1 MFITLEGMD
10 GSGKTTAIQKIKS
23 TLEHLGYQVV
33 YTREPGGEKVA
44 EEIRQLILTEQSAGI
59 DGWTEALLFL
69 AARRE
74 HLVKVIIP
82 ALESG
87 KIVISDRFMD
97 STSAYQGNAR
107 GIGID
112 NVDEVQKI
120 VIGKYIPDLTIF
132 FSVDPKE
139 AEKRMSMRE
148 DLKNRLDAENE
159 KFKAKVK
166 EGYEILIKKYPNR
179 FKVVNTNLPVSEV
192 QKETEKIILEA
203 IKHHGKK

>member
-23 TLEHLGYQVV
+23 TLEHLGYRVV

-166 EGYEILIKKYPNR
+166 EGYEILIKKYPDR
-179 FKVVNTNLPVSEV
+179 FRVVNTNIPVSEV

>member
-10 GSGKTTAIQKIKS
+10 GSGKTTAIQKIES
-23 TLEHLGYQVV
+23 TLKTLGYEVV
-33 YTREPGGEKVA
+33 FTREPGGEKVA
-44 EEIRQLILTEQSAGI
+44 EDIRQLVLTEQTLGI

-82 ALESG
+82 ALEAG

-97 STSAYQGNAR
+97 STSAYQGHAR

-112 NVDEVQKI
+112 NVDQVQRI
-120 VIGKYIPDLTIF
+120 VIGKYIPDLTLF
-132 FSVDPKE
+132 FSVDPQE
-139 AEKRMSMRE
+139 AEKRMQMRNE
-148 DLKNRLDAENE
+148 EQNRLDVEGTS
-159 KFKAKVK
+159 FKTKVK
-166 EGYEILIKKYPNR
+166 EGYEILIKKYPER
-179 FKVVNTNLPVSEV
+179 FKVVNTNLPVVEV

-203 IKHHGKK
+203 IKNYVKK